1 MKIVIT
7 GRNFDEKA
15 KQVLK
20 GNEIVDYSYLNLGPG
35 ADPNQMIECI
45 QDAQAV
51 ICGPEPINAKIMDAC
66 SHLQVISRRGIG
78 YDNIDVSACQK
89 RNIAVLRTTGLVEAA
104 VAEHA
109 LAFLLYFARNINQ
122 ENKEMHQGL
131 WHRQRSMGAKNRR
144 LGLIGFGD
152 IGKEIA
158 KRYYPFGMDIVYYCR
173 HPHKE
178 WDNMYHVQYA
188 DLDTLLSSSDYIS
201 INVPLTNQTKG
212 MIDKE
217 ELAKMKPESVL
228 INIARASIVD
238 TQALKAALMSHQI
251 RGAAI
256 DVFDH
261 EPCTDSPF
269 IDCDNAILTPHVA
282 PFTTENFQAMNQ
294 QSAQNIVDWQQNK
307 LNRKYQ
313 VV

>member
-109 LAFLLYFARNINQ
+109 LAFLLYFARNFNQ

-144 LGLIGFGD
+144 LGLIGFGG

-158 KRYYPFGMDIVYYCR
+158 KRAYPFGMDIVYYCR

>member
-1 MKIVIT
+1 
-7 GRNFDEKA
+7 
-15 KQVLK
+15 
-20 GNEIVDYSYLNLGPG
+20 
-35 ADPNQMIECI
+35 
-45 QDAQAV
+45 
-51 ICGPEPINAKIMDAC
+51 MDAC

-144 LGLIGFGD
+144 LGLIGFGG

-158 KRYYPFGMDIVYYCR
+158 KRAYPFGMDIVYYCR

-212 MIDKE
+212 MIGKE

>member
-104 VAEHA
+104 VAEHT
-109 LAFLLYFARNINQ
+109 LAFLLYFARNINP

-144 LGLIGFGD
+144 LGLIGFGG

-158 KRYYPFGMDIVYYCR
+158 KRAYPFGMDIVYYCR

-212 MIDKE
+212 MIGKE

>member
-109 LAFLLYFARNINQ
+109 LAFLLSFARNINQ

-158 KRYYPFGMDIVYYCR
+158 KRAYPFGMDIVYYCR

-212 MIDKE
+212 MIGKE